1 MPSLIKHKHF
11 STEET
16 IAEIK
21 MPRATNNSKTSSS
34 LAPGSTPTSGCQSG
48 IDPSVIAD
56 LDYSLGQLK
65 NILQNNSIT
74 QDVDISSSNDINGII
89 KNLVSAV
96 QALTTNLITTQEKVD
111 NLERRMRSQE
121 DELDETKQRGMKGN
135 ILITSLPNKT
145 KGKVCL
151 IKTSSQL
158 KEENISLTNH
168 IISLTKD
175 KFGVDLP
182 ATDITACHHLPK
194 GGVVVR
200 IHNRKEGSAWESIIQ
215 KIKEGAGQEMN
226 VFYNF
231 QLTQRR
237 SNLLFEVR
245 QLKRSN
251 KISKYFTDEN
261 GHIKIRIGVNDRD
274 KHRITYF
281 WNSGE
286 TVTLNKDE
294 LIKFVHKHVK

>member
-1 MPSLIKHKHF
+1 
-11 STEET
+11 
-16 IAEIK
+16 
-21 MPRATNNSKTSSS
+21 
-34 LAPGSTPTSGCQSG
+34 
-48 IDPSVIAD
+48 
-56 LDYSLGQLK
+56 
-65 NILQNNSIT
+65 
-74 QDVDISSSNDINGII
+74 
-89 KNLVSAV
+89 
-96 QALTTNLITTQEKVD
+96 
-111 NLERRMRSQE
+111 
-121 DELDETKQRGMKGN
+121 MKGN

-145 KGKVCL
+145 KGKVSL

-182 ATDITACHHLPK
+182 AADITACHHLPK
-194 GGVVVR
+194 GGVVLR
-200 IHNRKEGSAWESIIQ
+200 IHNRKEVSAWESIIQ
-215 KIKEGAGQEMN
+215 KMKEGAGQEMN

-237 SNLLFEVR
+237 S
-245 QLKRSN
+245 KRSN

-261 GHIKIRIGVNDRD
+261 GHIKIRIGVNYRD

-294 LIKFVHKHVK
+294 LLKFVHKHVK